1 MTEREFTVTTRDETT
16 GSFRE
21 EWMSG
26 KNSDGSTFE
35 VDMGVGTPTLT
46 LNIHHGDR
54 VVRES
59 IDLRPMLT
67 EWAKAISKE
76 MKKEQVHYG
85 DD

>member
-1 MTEREFTVTTRDETT
+1 MTEREFTVTTRTEGI

-21 EWMSG
+21 EWLSG
-26 KNSDGSTFE
+26 TNSDGSTFE
-35 VDMGVGTPTLT
+35 VDMGVGSTVLT

-59 IDLRPMLT
+59 VDLRPMLT
-67 EWAKAISKE
+67 EWSKAISKE
-76 MKKEQVHYG
+76 MKKEEVHYG